1 MENKLPRKFFN
12 VSKLLDG
19 IGEDA
24 MIWSVVQNAL
34 ERNGIKPNSGIE
46 GLSIR
51 YYDDNNSELENLGD
65 TDETV

>member
-1 MENKLPRKFFN
+1 MEDKIPTRFFN
-12 VSKLLDG
+12 ISKLLDG
-19 IGEDA
+19 VGEDE

-34 ERNGIKPNSGIE
+34 ERNGIKPNSGIK

-51 YYDDNNSELENLGD
+51 YYDKGNQKLDDLGE

>member
-1 MENKLPRKFFN
+1 MEDKIPTRFFN
-12 VSKLLDG
+12 ISKLLDG
-19 IGEDA
+19 VGEDE

-34 ERNGIKPNSGIE
+34 ERNGIKPNSGIG

>member
-1 MENKLPRKFFN
+1 MEKQEPRKFFN

-51 YYDDNNSELENLGD
+51 YYDDNNSELVNLGD

>member
-1 MENKLPRKFFN
+1 MEKQEPRKFFN

-19 IGEDA
+19 IGEDQ

-34 ERNGIKPNSGIE
+34 ERNGITPNSGIE

-51 YYDDNNSELENLGD
+51 YYDDENPELVNLGD
-65 TDETV
+65 TDETI

>member
-1 MENKLPRKFFN
+1 MTRLFYHKHNT
-12 VSKLLDG
+12 
-19 IGEDA
+19 
-24 MIWSVVQNAL
+24 IWSVVQNAL

>member
-1 MENKLPRKFFN
+1 MEKQEPRKFFN

-34 ERNGIKPNSGIE
+34 ERNGIKPNSGIK

-51 YYDDNNSELENLGD
+51 YYDKGNQKLDDLGE

>member
-1 MENKLPRKFFN
+1 MEKQEPRKFFN

-34 ERNGIKPNSGIE
+34 ERNGIHPINGRKGF
-46 GLSIR
+46 SIR
-51 YYDDNNSELENLGD
+51 FYEDENPALDDIGEI
-65 TDETV
+65 DETV

>member
-1 MENKLPRKFFN
+1 MEKQEPRKFFN

-34 ERNGIKPNSGIE
+34 ERNGIDPKSGIE

-51 YYDDNNSELENLGD
+51 YYDDNNSQLENLGD